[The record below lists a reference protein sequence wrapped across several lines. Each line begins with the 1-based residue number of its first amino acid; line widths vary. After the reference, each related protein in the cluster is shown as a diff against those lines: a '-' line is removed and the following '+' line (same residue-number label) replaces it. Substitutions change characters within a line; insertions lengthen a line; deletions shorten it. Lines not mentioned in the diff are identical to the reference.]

1 MRKIVVFVIIA
12 LFFVS
17 CTSTKNTIS
26 KDVDQSQTAENSQQD
41 GSSFENAIVINKTS
55 SSEGIEA
62 EYAYLRKHYQG
73 YKLIMQSLQSHKSKA
88 YDVLK
93 KSRQLKAKKL
103 RCILIFQI
111 FTESG
116 SIIINNLLLKEK
128 K

>member
-55 SSEGIEA
+55 SSEAIEA
-62 EYAYLRKHYQG
+62 E
-73 YKLIMQSLQSHKSKA
+73 
-88 YDVLK
+88 
-93 KSRQLKAKKL
+93 
-103 RCILIFQI
+103 
-111 FTESG
+111 
-116 SIIINNLLLKEK
+116 
-128 K
+128 